1 MTAQPR
7 SMTTTVDRVD
17 EAEVARPM
25 RADAKRNYERLVT
38 AAREVFAQ
46 EGGGASMEAIAKE
59 AGVGIG
65 TLYRHF
71 PKRID
76 VVEAVYREDVD
87 ELTTVAESVT
97 ATMEPW
103 PALVAWLEAFVRYAS
118 GKKRFLNELHEAFEK
133 NPELRVASRER
144 IVGALGLVLTP
155 AQEAGVVR
163 TRYRRARPDAAAQ
176 LHVHERD
183 PDAGSERAVARH
195 DRGRPPAAPVG
206 RQPLRGSD
214 TGVLGAHRIGVRHMR
229 HQRVRRDRSQ
239 PTCFEILEGLRDL
252 AAGVH
257 HEGPVVLHRLPD
269 GLAPEDQDLEVARS
283 RNPARRRPGA
293 R

>member
-7 SMTTTVDRVD
+7 STTTVDLVD
-17 EAEVARPM
+17 DAEEARPM

-87 ELTTVAESVT
+87 ELTTVAESAT

-103 PALVAWLEAFVRYAS
+103 PALVVWLEAFVRYAS

-133 NPELRVASRER
+133 NPALRSASRER
-144 IVGALGLVLTP
+144 IVDALGVVLTP

-163 TRYRRARPDAAAQ
+163 ADINAEDLMQLLASMCMSATLTSDQSARLLVMIQDG
-176 LHVHERD
+176 L
-183 PDAGSERAVARH
+183 
-195 DRGRPPAAPVG
+195 RPPA
-206 RQPLRGSD
+206 
-214 TGVLGAHRIGVRHMR
+214 
-229 HQRVRRDRSQ
+229 
-239 PTCFEILEGLRDL
+239 
-252 AAGVH
+252 
-257 HEGPVVLHRLPD
+257 
-269 GLAPEDQDLEVARS
+269 
-283 RNPARRRPGA
+283 
-293 R
+293 

>member
-1 MTAQPR
+1 
-7 SMTTTVDRVD
+7 
-17 EAEVARPM
+17 M

-87 ELTTVAESVT
+87 ELTTVAESAT

-103 PALVAWLEAFVRYAS
+103 PALVVWLEAFVRYAS

-133 NPELRVASRER
+133 NPALRSASRER
-144 IVGALGLVLTP
+144 IVDALGVVLTP

-163 TRYRRARPDAAAQ
+163 ADINAEDLMQLLASMCMSATLTSDQSARLLVMIQDG
-176 LHVHERD
+176 L
-183 PDAGSERAVARH
+183 
-195 DRGRPPAAPVG
+195 RPPA
-206 RQPLRGSD
+206 
-214 TGVLGAHRIGVRHMR
+214 
-229 HQRVRRDRSQ
+229 
-239 PTCFEILEGLRDL
+239 
-252 AAGVH
+252 
-257 HEGPVVLHRLPD
+257 
-269 GLAPEDQDLEVARS
+269 
-283 RNPARRRPGA
+283 
-293 R
+293 

>member
-1 MTAQPR
+1 MTARPR
-7 SMTTTVDRVD
+7 SMTTTVDHVD

-97 ATMEPW
+97 GIMEPW

-163 TRYRRARPDAAAQ
+163 SDIDAPDLMQ
-176 LHVHERD
+176 LLSSMCMSASLT
-183 PDAGSERAVARH
+183 PDQSGRLLVMIE
-195 DRGRPPAAPVG
+195 DGLRPPP
-206 RQPLRGSD
+206 
-214 TGVLGAHRIGVRHMR
+214 
-229 HQRVRRDRSQ
+229 
-239 PTCFEILEGLRDL
+239 
-252 AAGVH
+252 
-257 HEGPVVLHRLPD
+257 
-269 GLAPEDQDLEVARS
+269 
-283 RNPARRRPGA
+283 
-293 R
+293 